1 MTTLTTHRL
10 TLNAKARRVTLDG
23 RDFLVA
29 PVVAIVEGVLNGEL
43 VTMEEVGKP
52 LADWEGK
59 PLVIDHPERD
69 GVKISAF
76 EAGVPHYGFLAA
88 PSVNGKFKAEAWWD
102 KQRLKEAGEVG
113 EMIIHNLEHG
123 HLMEGSTAY
132 FADHEPAS
140 GKFKGVPYVSIAR
153 KIAPDHYAV
162 LPNGIG
168 ACSIRQG
175 CGICANSL
183 VTHEAHSGAMVAF
196 FLDPEDAQAMA
207 SQIGALPAGSRA
219 VPVEEMHITLAYLG
233 DVADLEADGHEQGQA
248 LESLMRFAGFNTLV
262 RGRVNGLA
270 RFLQVNED
278 GTQALVALVDSP
290 MLDRWRA
297 GLVDV
302 LEHGCDLPPAK
313 NHAFTP
319 HITLAYLPAEAPTPA
334 VTPTEKDLVFQKVA
348 LAWGGQVTAF
358 TLQGEAMDTPQTNA
372 EEETLEPTPK
382 QKLTVQSA
390 LSAIARA
397 FKINL
402 KEADMDK
409 TQVIQQLVANERCPL
424 AQPALEK
431 LSLEELQ
438 PMVEAFKDAPIT
450 NQQAT
455 PDLAKLVETAVQAAV
470 APLTVQVQTL
480 IANQKTAEEAEKT
493 QLIADLVANEACPLP
508 ETALKKLDL
517 AELQAYAAEFAPADY
532 SARGLRTHAVS
543 GEAVPYTEWVKSKNG
558 GK

>member
-1 MTTLTTHRL
+1 MALITHQLSIHAR
-10 TLNAKARRVTLDG
+10 ARREKKGG
-23 RDFLVA
+23 REYLVA
-29 PVVAIVEGVLNGEL
+29 PVVAVVEGVLNDHL
-43 VTMEEVGKP
+43 VTMAELEKSLSAWDGM
-52 LADWEGK
+52 
-59 PLVIDHPERD
+59 PLVIEHPKRN
-69 GVKISAF
+69 GVHISAH
-76 EAGVPHYGFLAA
+76 EEGVPHYGFMAA
-88 PSVNGKFKAEAWWD
+88 PSVNGKFKAETWWD
-102 KQRLKEAGEVG
+102 VALLQMAGEPG
-113 EMIIHNLEHG
+113 ETIIHNLENG
-123 HLMEGSTAY
+123 HTMEGSTAY
-132 FADHEPAS
+132 FQDEDQTP
-140 GKFKGVPYVSIAR
+140 GVFKGVAYNAIAR
-153 KIAPDHYAV
+153 NIQPDHYAV
-162 LPNGIG
+162 LLDGVG

-183 VTHEAHSGAMVAF
+183 KTNEHAGAMVAF
-196 FLDPEDAQAMA
+196 FLQEADAQALA
-207 SQIGALPAGSRA
+207 AQVGELPAGSQV
-219 VPVEEMHITLAYLG
+219 VPVEEMHVTLAYLG
-233 DVADLEADGHEQGQA
+233 DVADLAANGKEQGKV
-248 LESLMRFAGFNTLV
+248 LEHLMWFANANTLV

-270 RFLQVNED
+270 RFLQVQED

-297 GLVDV
+297 GLVDL
-302 LEHGCDLPPAK
+302 LEHGCDLYPAK

-319 HITLAYLPAEAPTPA
+319 HITLAYLPADAPTPV

-372 EEETLEPTPK
+372 EEETAEPTPK
-382 QKLTVQSA
+382 QKLTVKSA

-397 FKINL
+397 FNITL

-409 TQVIQQLVANERCPL
+409 TQLIQQLVANERCPL
-424 AQPALEK
+424 AQSALEK

-438 PMVEAFKDAPIT
+438 PMVEAFKDAPQT

-480 IANQKTAEEAEKT
+480 IANQQAMAESEKAA
-493 QLIADLVANEACPLP
+493 LIADLVANEACPLP

-532 SARGLRTHAVS
+532 SARPGLRVHAAS
-543 GEAVPYTEWVKSKNG
+543 DDMPYTDWVKAQNG